1 MNNIFSTYKI
11 IYNQIIDS
19 LSNNTRA
26 SISIISGFLLILI
39 IRSLLAIMDT
49 IFIQEEFPIQRI
61 IFILST
67 GLLIIGMEIGYTKFV
82 FELIDKKERKLN
94 YIFNHFHILGKYLSG
109 LLIFYLIIILF
120 SLPILIY
127 TYFKYGLEIFNIFS
141 SSLLD
146 PYFQELATSYFNFQE
161 LAYIVIL
168 FSIPTIYVMIRVF
181 FWSYLIIDKE
191 YSGLLAIK
199 TSWIL
204 TKNRNLEIL
213 TFGIALLFINLL
225 GALTIIGICIT
236 LPLSYLFVCLYFR
249 YLLSNK

>member
-1 MNNIFSTYKI
+1 MFKISDALFS
-11 IYNQIIDS
+11 N
-19 LSNNTRA
+19 A
-26 SISIISGFLLILI
+26 
-39 IRSLLAIMDT
+39 
-49 IFIQEEFPIQRI
+49 
-61 IFILST
+61 
-67 GLLIIGMEIGYTKFV
+67 
-82 FELIDKKERKLN
+82 
-94 YIFNHFHILGKYLSG
+94 
-109 LLIFYLIIILF
+109 IIILF
-120 SLPILIY
+120 SIPILIY
-127 TYFKYGLEIFNIFS
+127 TYFKYGIEIFNIFS

-213 TFGIALLFINLL
+213 TFGIALLFINFL

-236 LPLSYLFVCLYFR
+236 LPLSYLFVCLYIILYYCNNWR
-249 YLLSNK
+249 